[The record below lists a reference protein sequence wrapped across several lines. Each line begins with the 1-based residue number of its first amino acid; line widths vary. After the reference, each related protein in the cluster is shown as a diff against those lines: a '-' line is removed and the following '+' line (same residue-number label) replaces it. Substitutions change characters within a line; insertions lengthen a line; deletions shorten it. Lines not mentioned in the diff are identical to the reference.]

1 MAKKNNP
8 GCNCCT
14 PTCAIFSDNF
24 DRSNTSSMG
33 SSWDERAGDWS
44 ISSNAAVCSIADG
57 LMVTTQTQP
66 DAEPSGYV
74 SAIINCNTSNDVARL
89 VIGYVDDNNFY
100 FCQVRFTNTESY
112 IQLGRKNAGT
122 VSLYGFEATLFEGAR
137 NVDTLV
143 RLCYADGVLTA
154 QIFDGSIESA
164 VYASVDQSVTIT
176 GTKVGIA
183 TGTRAGVIAFRS
195 FDWQHRLSVSRP
207 DCPSCAPACI
217 LCEDGTWPY
226 AVQVEFDGVTNNGCA
241 NCNDFNTTVFISRS
255 YNKVGN
261 RSYGAC
267 LYHSAISI
275 CTYTVIETAICA
287 AFLGLSKW
295 ATTILANS
303 STLQFD
309 DGPACSA
316 INFSVDCDEGFTHT
330 VGSGAVQ
337 CDVTGATCTVTPI
350 FA

>member
-1 MAKKNNP
+1 VPKKNNP

-14 PTCAIFSDNF
+14 PSCAIFSDDF

-33 SSWDERAGDWS
+33 SSWSERAGDWS
-44 ISSNAAVCSIADG
+44 ISSNAAVCSAADG

-143 RLCYADGVLTA
+143 RLCYSDGLLTA
-154 QIFDGSIESA
+154 QIFDGATESA
-164 VYASVDQSVTIT
+164 IYASIDQSVTIT
-176 GTKVGIA
+176 GTKVGLA
-183 TGTRAGVIAFRS
+183 TGTRVGTISFKS

-207 DCPSCAPACI
+207 DCPTCAPACSI
-217 LCEDGTWPY
+217 CNTGTWPY
-226 AVQVEFDGVTNNGCA
+226 AVQIEFSGFTSTSPFNPCTDFA
-241 NCNDFNTTVFISRS
+241 EFNDTVFIATS
-255 YNKVGN
+255 YTTLRNFAG
-261 RSYGAC
+261 GAC
-267 LYHSAISI
+267 TYRCAIDICSVWSI
-275 CTYTVIETAICA
+275 ETHVCASFLLLNKWGTTLRQDPATTYT
-287 AFLGLSKW
+287 F
-295 ATTILANS
+295 NN
-303 STLQFD
+303 
-309 DGPACSA
+309 GPACSA
-316 INFSVDCDEGFTHT
+316 INDSEDCMDGHTHT
-330 VGSGAVQ
+330 AGSL
-337 CDVTGATCTVTPI
+337 TCTITPLNI
-350 FA
+350 